1 MKVMVTGANGFIG
14 AAVVRHLAANSNFQ
28 VIATARRPMHAL
40 EGLVPCVLVPTL
52 TKNTDWRAVLSGVDA
67 VVHTAGRVHI
77 MKETASDPLAAFR
90 EINVAGTMALAQQA
104 AEAGVKR
111 FIYLSSIKVNGEST
125 QPGQPFTAHM
135 PPNPADTYAVSKL
148 EAEQGLQELSQKTG
162 MELVIIRPPLVYGPS
177 VKANFLTMMFLLHR
191 GFPLP
196 LGSIHNQRSFVAL
209 DNLVDLVKTCVI
221 HPSVAQQILL
231 VSDGEDLSTTQLLR
245 RMGKAM
251 RTPVRLLP
259 VPSAVL
265 WIGATLIGRRD
276 IAQRLCNSL
285 QVDMTK
291 TQALLGWEP
300 PIGVDE
306 GLKRATRVLCQ

>member
-1 MKVMVTGANGFIG
+1 
-14 AAVVRHLAANSNFQ
+14 
-28 VIATARRPMHAL
+28 
-40 EGLVPCVLVPTL
+40 
-52 TKNTDWRAVLSGVDA
+52 
-67 VVHTAGRVHI
+67 
-77 MKETASDPLAAFR
+77 
-90 EINVAGTMALAQQA
+90 
-104 AEAGVKR
+104 
-111 FIYLSSIKVNGEST
+111 
-125 QPGQPFTAHM
+125 M